1 MMSDRKAELERKKA
15 KLQAIREE
23 KERRRREKEQKDV
36 RLYMIV
42 EEATV
47 RAAGAD
53 KDHRKEIDAMLSS
66 LGMAPVSDVLSSLSS
81 MNSLTPEQSANATP
95 DASLQPSSI
104 NSTQSTGRRKPRELT
119 IVSVANTNIPPKEPV
134 VYSKQT
140 QTVQTTHTSH
150 DAFSKNVSKIPHR
163 SCALFNLTDLAALLN
178 AHSLVFATQLVKST
192 HIGHKDCPNLL
203 PNTRSTPPVQ
213 QQHQLTLAPQATLR
227 LTGGVPGKTF
237 HLIVA
242 VTYIPISLVSQD
254 IICELFDFETLIGLS
269 VESYDFSWF
278 SVSLGSDL
286 GLASLSSLF
295 TMINYMRKTIGQQI
309 SLVKDMSFLSLFTTV
324 LTFDDSQAEDEENSL
339 PHLDSFQSKL
349 PPGILPHGL
358 PQVKEVQPA
367 VTQVEQ
373 EKEKEKPKK
382 EVREF
387 SEEEKQMIILSEDFQ
402 RFLDRTSRIV
412 ERALGESIDIYTD
425 YTGTMDGEDGLDEK
439 SHQQL
444 WLNRSFFCER
454 WSRNRC
460 VTSMDW
466 SPQFPELLAASYNNN
481 DDTPNDPDGVCLVWN
496 TKFKK
501 ATPEFIFHCQSPVMS
516 TTFAKFHPNLILGGT
531 YSGQIVLWD
540 NRVQKRTPVQRT
552 PLSASAHTHPVYC
565 LTVVGTQNAHNLI
578 SISTDGK
585 LCSWSLD
592 MLSQP
597 QETLI
602 LYLKQSKT
610 IAATCLAFPHGDVNN
625 FVVGS
630 EDGTVYGDCRHGT
643 KAGVVEMFE
652 GHQGPVTGISTHA
665 VQGGIDFSHLFL
677 TSSIDW
683 TIKLWSLKEMKPL
696 YSFEHNGDYVY
707 DVAWSPTHPALFAA
721 VDDSGRLDLWNL
733 NQDTEVP
740 AASVIVDG
748 NPALNRVSWTPS
760 GLHVTVGDD
769 TGKIWVYDVAEHL
782 AYPRSD
788 EWNKFLYTQQDLK
801 NNKADEELDRL
812 NLSSGP
818 SSLTSLTSISSC
830 PLR

>member
-36 RLYMIV
+36 

-53 KDHRKEIDAMLSS
+53 KDHRKELDAMLSS
-66 LGMAPVSDVLSSLSS
+66 LGVAPVSDVLSSLSS
-81 MNSLTPEQSANATP
+81 MNSLTPEQSTNATP

-104 NSTQSTGRRKPRELT
+104 SSAQSSAGRKKNRELT
-119 IVSVANTNIPPKEPV
+119 IVSVAHTNIPPKEPV
-134 VYSKQT
+134 VYNKQT
-140 QTVQTTHTSH
+140 QTIQTTHTSH
-150 DAFSKNVSKIPHR
+150 DGYFEIDWWRPRKAHAF
-163 SCALFNLTDLAALLN
+163 D
-178 AHSLVFATQLVKST
+178 
-192 HIGHKDCPNLL
+192 
-203 PNTRSTPPVQ
+203 
-213 QQHQLTLAPQATLR
+213 
-227 LTGGVPGKTF
+227 
-237 HLIVA
+237 
-242 VTYIPISLVSQD
+242 Y
-254 IICELFDFETLIGLS
+254 
-269 VESYDFSWF
+269 Y
-278 SVSLGSDL
+278 
-286 GLASLSSLF
+286 
-295 TMINYMRKTIGQQI
+295 
-309 SLVKDMSFLSLFTTV
+309 V
-324 LTFDDSQAEDEENSL
+324 LTFDDGQAEDEENSL
-339 PHLDSFQSKL
+339 PHMDGFQSKL

-373 EKEKEKPKK
+373 EKEKEKPK
-382 EVREF
+382 EVREL

-412 ERALGESIDIYTD
+412 ERALGESVNIYTD
-425 YTGTMDGEDGLDEK
+425 YTGTIDDEDGMDEK
-439 SHQQL
+439 NHQRL

-481 DDTPNDPDGVCLVWN
+481 NDTPNDPDGVCLVWN

-501 ATPEFIFHCQSPVMS
+501 TTPEFIFHCQSPVLS

-540 NRVQKRTPVQRT
+540 NRVQKRTPIQRT

-565 LTVVGTQNAHNLI
+565 LSVVGAQNAHNLI

-597 QETLI
+597 QEI
-602 LYLKQSKT
+602 LELHTKQSKP
-610 IAATCLAFPHGDVNN
+610 IAVTCLAFTHGDVNN

-630 EDGTVYGDCRHGT
+630 EDGTVYSPCRHGT
-643 KAGVVEMFE
+643 KAGVLETYE
-652 GHQGPVTGISTHA
+652 GHQGPVTGISAHA

-683 TIKLWSLKEMKPL
+683 TIKLWNLKENKPL

-740 AASVIVDG
+740 TASVMIDG
-748 NPALNRVSWTPS
+748 CPALNRVSWTPS

-782 AYPRSD
+782 AHPRID
-788 EWNKFLYTQQDLK
+788 EWNKFLYTQQELK
-801 NNKADEELDRL
+801 NNKADEDLHKL
-812 NLSSGP
+812 NLREPGSLSSIPPLLGV
-818 SSLTSLTSISSC
+818 C

>member
-23 KERRRREKEQKDV
+23 KERRRREKVQKD
-36 RLYMIV
+36 V
-42 EEATV
+42 EEATD
-47 RAAGAD
+47 RAAGTD
-53 KDHRKEIDAMLSS
+53 KDHRKELDAMLSS
-66 LGMAPVSDVLSSLSS
+66 LGVAPVSDVLSSLSS

-104 NSTQSTGRRKPRELT
+104 NSAQSSAGRRKNRELT
-119 IVSVANTNIPPKEPV
+119 IVSVAHTNIPPKEPV
-134 VYSKQT
+134 VYNKET
-140 QTVQTTHTSH
+140 QTIQTTLTSH
-150 DAFSKNVSKIPHR
+150 DGYFEIDWWLPRKGGSAPNYLSHAFDYYDEY
-163 SCALFNLTDLAALLN
+163 NLN
-178 AHSLVFATQLVKST
+178 
-192 HIGHKDCPNLL
+192 
-203 PNTRSTPPVQ
+203 
-213 QQHQLTLAPQATLR
+213 
-227 LTGGVPGKTF
+227 PG
-237 HLIVA
+237 LEWE
-242 VTYIPISLVSQD
+242 D
-254 IICELFDFETLIGLS
+254 E
-269 VESYDFSWF
+269 
-278 SVSLGSDL
+278 
-286 GLASLSSLF
+286 F
-295 TMINYMRKTIGQQI
+295 T
-309 SLVKDMSFLSLFTTV
+309 
-324 LTFDDSQAEDEENSL
+324 AEDEENSL
-339 PHLDSFQSKL
+339 TRMDGFLSKL

-373 EKEKEKPKK
+373 EKEKEKPK
-382 EVREF
+382 EVQEL
-387 SEEEKQMIILSEDFQ
+387 SEEEKQMIILSEEFQ

-412 ERALGESIDIYTD
+412 ERALGESVDIYTD
-425 YTGTMDGEDGLDEK
+425 YTGNMDGEDGMDEK
-439 SHQQL
+439 SHQRP

-501 ATPEFIFHCQSPVMS
+501 TTPEFIFHCQSPVLAI
-516 TTFAKFHPNLILGGT
+516 TFARFHPNLILGGT

-540 NRVQKRTPVQRT
+540 NRVQKRTPIQRT
-552 PLSASAHTHPVYC
+552 PLSATAHTHPVYC
-565 LTVVGTQNAHNLI
+565 LNVVGAQNAHNLI

-597 QETLI
+597 QERLE
-602 LYLKQSKT
+602 LQAKQSKP
-610 IAATCLAFPHGDVNN
+610 IAATCLAFPHCDVNN
-625 FVVGS
+625 FIVGS
-630 EDGTVYGDCRHGT
+630 EDGSVYSSCRHGT
-643 KAGVVEMFE
+643 KAGVLETYE

-665 VQGGIDFSHLFL
+665 VQDGIDFSHLFL

-683 TIKLWSLKEMKPL
+683 TIKLWSLKNNKPL

-740 AASVIVDG
+740 TASIMIDG
-748 NPALNRVSWTPS
+748 CPALNRVSWTPS

-782 AYPRSD
+782 AHPRID
-788 EWNKFLYTQQDLK
+788 EWNKFLYTQQELK
-801 NNKADEELDRL
+801 NNKADEELHKL
-812 NLSSGP
+812 NLRDT
-818 SSLTSLTSISSC
+818 TSLRPIPPLIQTC
-830 PLR
+830 PFR

>member
-36 RLYMIV
+36 

-47 RAAGAD
+47 RAAGTD
-53 KDHRKEIDAMLSS
+53 KDQRKEIDAMLSS
-66 LGMAPVSDVLSSLSS
+66 LGVAPVSDVLSSLSS
-81 MNSLTPEQSANATP
+81 MSSLTPEQSTNATP
-95 DASLQPSSI
+95 DASLQPSSM
-104 NSTQSTGRRKPRELT
+104 NSAQSGGRRKPRELT
-119 IVSVANTNIPPKEPV
+119 IVSVAHTNIPPKEPV

-140 QTVQTTHTSH
+140 QTIQTTHTSH
-150 DAFSKNVSKIPHR
+150 D
-163 SCALFNLTDLAALLN
+163 
-178 AHSLVFATQLVKST
+178 
-192 HIGHKDCPNLL
+192 G
-203 PNTRSTPPVQ
+203 
-213 QQHQLTLAPQATLR
+213 
-227 LTGGVPGKTF
+227 
-237 HLIVA
+237 
-242 VTYIPISLVSQD
+242 Y
-254 IICELFDFETLIGLS
+254 FETDWWRPRKGGSAPNYLS
-269 VESYDFSWF
+269 
-278 SVSLGSDL
+278 
-286 GLASLSSLF
+286 
-295 TMINYMRKTIGQQI
+295 
-309 SLVKDMSFLSLFTTV
+309 
-324 LTFDDSQAEDEENSL
+324 EDEENSL
-339 PHLDSFQSKL
+339 PHMDGFQSKL

-382 EVREF
+382 EVREL

-402 RFLDRTSRIV
+402 RFIDRTSRIV
-412 ERALGESIDIYTD
+412 ERALGESVDIYTD
-425 YTGTMDGEDGLDEK
+425 YTGTMDGEDGMDEK
-439 SHQQL
+439 SHQRL
-444 WLNRSFFCER
+444 WLNRSFMCER

-481 DDTPNDPDGVCLVWN
+481 DDTPNDPDGVCLIWN

-501 ATPEFIFHCQSPVMS
+501 TTPEFIFHCQSPVMS
-516 TTFAKFHPNLILGGT
+516 TTFARFHPNLILGGT

-540 NRVQKRTPVQRT
+540 NRVLKRTPIQRT
-552 PLSASAHTHPVYC
+552 PLSATAHTHPVYC
-565 LTVVGTQNAHNLI
+565 LSVVGTQNAHNLI

-597 QETLI
+597 QETLE
-602 LYLKQSKT
+602 LHTKQSKA

-625 FVVGS
+625 FVMGS
-630 EDGTVYGDCRHGT
+630 EDGTVYSACRHGSR
-643 KAGVVEMFE
+643 AGLTETYE
-652 GHQGPVTGISTHA
+652 GHQGPVTGISAHA

-677 TSSIDW
+677 TSSLDW
-683 TIKLWSLKEMKPL
+683 TIKLWSLKENKPL

-740 AASVIVDG
+740 TASVIVDG
-748 NPALNRVSWTPS
+748 CPALNRVSWTPS

-782 AYPRSD
+782 AHPRLD

-801 NNKADEELDRL
+801 NNKADEELDKL

-818 SSLTSLTSISSC
+818 SSLTSMTSISV

>member
-23 KERRRREKEQKDV
+23 KERRRREKVQKD
-36 RLYMIV
+36 V
-42 EEATV
+42 EEATD
-47 RAAGAD
+47 RAAGTD
-53 KDHRKEIDAMLSS
+53 KDHRKELDAMLSS
-66 LGMAPVSDVLSSLSS
+66 LGVAPVSDVLSSLSS

-104 NSTQSTGRRKPRELT
+104 NSAQSSAGRRKNRELT
-119 IVSVANTNIPPKEPV
+119 IVSVAHTNIPPKEPV
-134 VYSKQT
+134 VYNKET
-140 QTVQTTHTSH
+140 QTIQTTLTSH
-150 DAFSKNVSKIPHR
+150 DGYFEIDWWLPRKGGSAPNY
-163 SCALFNLTDLAALLN
+163 LF
-178 AHSLVFATQLVKST
+178 
-192 HIGHKDCPNLL
+192 
-203 PNTRSTPPVQ
+203 
-213 QQHQLTLAPQATLR
+213 
-227 LTGGVPGKTF
+227 
-237 HLIVA
+237 
-242 VTYIPISLVSQD
+242 
-254 IICELFDFETLIGLS
+254 
-269 VESYDFSWF
+269 
-278 SVSLGSDL
+278 
-286 GLASLSSLF
+286 
-295 TMINYMRKTIGQQI
+295 
-309 SLVKDMSFLSLFTTV
+309 
-324 LTFDDSQAEDEENSL
+324 LTFDDGQAEDEENSL
-339 PHLDSFQSKL
+339 TRMDGFLSKL

-373 EKEKEKPKK
+373 EKEKEKPK
-382 EVREF
+382 EVQEL
-387 SEEEKQMIILSEDFQ
+387 SEEEKQMIILSEEFQ

-412 ERALGESIDIYTD
+412 ERALGESVDIYTD
-425 YTGTMDGEDGLDEK
+425 YTGNMDGEDGMDEK
-439 SHQQL
+439 SHQRP

-501 ATPEFIFHCQSPVMS
+501 TTPEFIFHCQSPVLAI
-516 TTFAKFHPNLILGGT
+516 TFARFHPNLILGGT

-540 NRVQKRTPVQRT
+540 NRVQKRTPIQRT
-552 PLSASAHTHPVYC
+552 PLSATAHTHPVYC
-565 LTVVGTQNAHNLI
+565 LNVVGAQNAHNLI

-597 QETLI
+597 QERLE
-602 LYLKQSKT
+602 LQAKQSKP
-610 IAATCLAFPHGDVNN
+610 IAATCLAFPHCDVNN
-625 FVVGS
+625 FIVGS
-630 EDGTVYGDCRHGT
+630 EDGSVYSSCRHGT
-643 KAGVVEMFE
+643 KAGVLETYE

-665 VQGGIDFSHLFL
+665 VQDGIDFSHLFL

-683 TIKLWSLKEMKPL
+683 TIKLWSLKNNKPL

-740 AASVIVDG
+740 TASIMIDG
-748 NPALNRVSWTPS
+748 CPALNRVSWTPS

-782 AYPRSD
+782 AHPRID
-788 EWNKFLYTQQDLK
+788 EWNKFLYTQQELK
-801 NNKADEELDRL
+801 NNKADEELHKL
-812 NLSSGP
+812 NLRDT
-818 SSLTSLTSISSC
+818 TSLRPIPPLIQTC
-830 PLR
+830 PFR

>member
-36 RLYMIV
+36 

-47 RAAGAD
+47 RAAGTD
-53 KDHRKEIDAMLSS
+53 KDQRKEIDAMLSS
-66 LGMAPVSDVLSSLSS
+66 LGVAPVSDVLSSLSS
-81 MNSLTPEQSANATP
+81 MSSLTPEQSANATP

-104 NSTQSTGRRKPRELT
+104 NSAQSSAGRRKNKELT
-119 IVSVANTNIPPKEPV
+119 IVSVAHTNIPPKEPV

-140 QTVQTTHTSH
+140 QTIQTTHTSH
-150 DAFSKNVSKIPHR
+150 DGLSTSSSAYTIYS
-163 SCALFNLTDLAALLN
+163 SCSTTTPT
-178 AHSLVFATQLVKST
+178 HSCSA
-192 HIGHKDCPNLL
+192 G
-203 PNTRSTPPVQ
+203 
-213 QQHQLTLAPQATLR
+213 
-227 LTGGVPGKTF
+227 
-237 HLIVA
+237 
-242 VTYIPISLVSQD
+242 Y
-254 IICELFDFETLIGLS
+254 FETDWWRPRKGGSAPNYLSHAFDYYDEYNLNPGL
-269 VESYDFSWF
+269 EWEDEF
-278 SVSLGSDL
+278 
-286 GLASLSSLF
+286 
-295 TMINYMRKTIGQQI
+295 
-309 SLVKDMSFLSLFTTV
+309 TV
-324 LTFDDSQAEDEENSL
+324 LTFDDGQAEDEENSL
-339 PHLDSFQSKL
+339 PHMDGFQSKL

-382 EVREF
+382 EVREL

-412 ERALGESIDIYTD
+412 ERALGESVDIYTD
-425 YTGTMDGEDGLDEK
+425 YAGTMDGEDGMDEK
-439 SHQQL
+439 SHQRL
-444 WLNRSFFCER
+444 WLNRSFICER

-481 DDTPNDPDGVCLVWN
+481 DDTPNDPDGVCLIWN

-501 ATPEFIFHCQSPVMS
+501 TTPEFIFHCQSPVMS
-516 TTFAKFHPNLILGGT
+516 TTFARFHPNLILGGT

-540 NRVQKRTPVQRT
+540 NRVQKRTPIQRT
-552 PLSASAHTHPVYC
+552 PLSATAHTHPVYC
-565 LTVVGTQNAHNLI
+565 LSVVGTQNAHNLI

-597 QETLI
+597 QEALELHT
-602 LYLKQSKT
+602 KQSKA

-625 FVVGS
+625 FVMGS
-630 EDGTVYGDCRHGT
+630 EDGTVYSACRHGSR
-643 KAGVVEMFE
+643 AGLTETYE
-652 GHQGPVTGISTHA
+652 GHQGPVTGISAHA

-677 TSSIDW
+677 TSSLDW
-683 TIKLWSLKEMKPL
+683 TIKLWSLKENKPL

-740 AASVIVDG
+740 TASVVVDG
-748 NPALNRVSWTPS
+748 SPALNRISWTPS

-782 AYPRSD
+782 AHPRID

-801 NNKADEELDRL
+801 NNKADEELDKL

-818 SSLTSLTSISSC
+818 SSLTSMTSISSV

>member
-36 RLYMIV
+36 

-47 RAAGAD
+47 RAAGTD
-53 KDHRKEIDAMLSS
+53 KDQRKEIDAMLSS
-66 LGMAPVSDVLSSLSS
+66 LGVAPVSDVLSSLSS
-81 MNSLTPEQSANATP
+81 MSSLTPEQSTNATP
-95 DASLQPSSI
+95 DASLQPSSM
-104 NSTQSTGRRKPRELT
+104 NSAQSGGRRKPRELT
-119 IVSVANTNIPPKEPV
+119 IVSVAHTNIPPKEPV

-140 QTVQTTHTSH
+140 QTIQTTHTSH
-150 DAFSKNVSKIPHR
+150 DAH
-163 SCALFNLTDLAALLN
+163 A
-178 AHSLVFATQLVKST
+178 
-192 HIGHKDCPNLL
+192 
-203 PNTRSTPPVQ
+203 
-213 QQHQLTLAPQATLR
+213 
-227 LTGGVPGKTF
+227 
-237 HLIVA
+237 
-242 VTYIPISLVSQD
+242 
-254 IICELFDFETLIGLS
+254 FD
-269 VESYDFSWF
+269 Y
-278 SVSLGSDL
+278 
-286 GLASLSSLF
+286 
-295 TMINYMRKTIGQQI
+295 Y
-309 SLVKDMSFLSLFTTV
+309 V
-324 LTFDDSQAEDEENSL
+324 LTFDDGQAEDEENSL
-339 PHLDSFQSKL
+339 PHMDGFQSKL

-382 EVREF
+382 EVREL

-402 RFLDRTSRIV
+402 RFIDRTSRIV
-412 ERALGESIDIYTD
+412 ERALGESVDIYTD
-425 YTGTMDGEDGLDEK
+425 YTGTMDGEDGMDEK
-439 SHQQL
+439 SHQRL
-444 WLNRSFFCER
+444 WLNRSFMCER

-481 DDTPNDPDGVCLVWN
+481 DDTPNDPDGVCLIWN

-501 ATPEFIFHCQSPVMS
+501 TTPEFIFHCQSPVMS
-516 TTFAKFHPNLILGGT
+516 TTFARFHPNLILGGT

-540 NRVQKRTPVQRT
+540 NRVLKRTPIQRT
-552 PLSASAHTHPVYC
+552 PLSATAHTHPVYC
-565 LTVVGTQNAHNLI
+565 LSVVGTQNAHNLI

-597 QETLI
+597 QETLE
-602 LYLKQSKT
+602 LHTKQSKA

-625 FVVGS
+625 FVMGS
-630 EDGTVYGDCRHGT
+630 EDGTVYSACRHGSR
-643 KAGVVEMFE
+643 AGLTETYE
-652 GHQGPVTGISTHA
+652 GHQGPVTGISAHA

-677 TSSIDW
+677 TSSLDW
-683 TIKLWSLKEMKPL
+683 TIKLWSLKENKPL

-740 AASVIVDG
+740 TASVIVDG
-748 NPALNRVSWTPS
+748 CPALNRVSWTPS

-782 AYPRSD
+782 AHPRLD

-801 NNKADEELDRL
+801 NNKADEELDKL

-818 SSLTSLTSISSC
+818 SSLTSMTSISV

>member
-36 RLYMIV
+36 

-47 RAAGAD
+47 RAAGTD
-53 KDHRKEIDAMLSS
+53 KDQRKEIDAMLSS
-66 LGMAPVSDVLSSLSS
+66 LGVAPVSDVLSSLSS
-81 MNSLTPEQSANATP
+81 MSSLTPEQSANATP

-104 NSTQSTGRRKPRELT
+104 NSAQSSAGRRKNRELT
-119 IVSVANTNIPPKEPV
+119 IVSVAHTNIPPKEPV

-140 QTVQTTHTSH
+140 QTIQTTHTSH
-150 DAFSKNVSKIPHR
+150 DGLSTSSSAYTIYS
-163 SCALFNLTDLAALLN
+163 SCSTTTPT
-178 AHSLVFATQLVKST
+178 HSCSA
-192 HIGHKDCPNLL
+192 G
-203 PNTRSTPPVQ
+203 
-213 QQHQLTLAPQATLR
+213 
-227 LTGGVPGKTF
+227 
-237 HLIVA
+237 
-242 VTYIPISLVSQD
+242 Y
-254 IICELFDFETLIGLS
+254 FETDWWRPRKGGSAPNYLS
-269 VESYDFSWF
+269 H
-278 SVSLGSDL
+278 
-286 GLASLSSLF
+286 A
-295 TMINYMRKTIGQQI
+295 
-309 SLVKDMSFLSLFTTV
+309 
-324 LTFDDSQAEDEENSL
+324 FDYYAEDEENSL
-339 PHLDSFQSKL
+339 PHMDGFQSKL

-367 VTQVEQ
+367 MTQVEQ

-382 EVREF
+382 EVREL

-412 ERALGESIDIYTD
+412 ERALGESVDIYTD
-425 YTGTMDGEDGLDEK
+425 YTGTMDGEDGMDEK
-439 SHQQL
+439 SHQRL
-444 WLNRSFFCER
+444 WLNRSFICER

-481 DDTPNDPDGVCLVWN
+481 DDTPNDPDGVCLIWN

-501 ATPEFIFHCQSPVMS
+501 TTPEFIFHCQSPVMS
-516 TTFAKFHPNLILGGT
+516 TTFARFHPNLILGGT

-540 NRVQKRTPVQRT
+540 NRVQKRTPIQRT
-552 PLSASAHTHPVYC
+552 PLSATAHTHPVYC
-565 LTVVGTQNAHNLI
+565 LSVVGTQNAHNLI

-597 QETLI
+597 QEALELHT
-602 LYLKQSKT
+602 KQSKA

-625 FVVGS
+625 FVMGS
-630 EDGTVYGDCRHGT
+630 EDGTVYSACRHGSR
-643 KAGVVEMFE
+643 AGLTETYE
-652 GHQGPVTGISTHA
+652 GHQGPVTGISAHA

-677 TSSIDW
+677 TSSLDW
-683 TIKLWSLKEMKPL
+683 TIKLWSLKENKPL

-707 DVAWSPTHPALFAA
+707 DVAWSPTHPALFAS

-740 AASVIVDG
+740 AASVVVDG
-748 NPALNRVSWTPS
+748 CPALNRVSWTPS

-782 AYPRSD
+782 AHPRLD

-801 NNKADEELDRL
+801 NNKADEELDKL

-818 SSLTSLTSISSC
+818 SSLTSMTSISSV

>member
-36 RLYMIV
+36 

-47 RAAGAD
+47 RAASTE
-53 KDHRKEIDAMLSS
+53 KDQRKEIDAMLSS
-66 LGMAPVSDVLSSLSS
+66 LGVAPVSDVLSSLSS
-81 MNSLTPEQSANATP
+81 MSSLTPEQSANATP

-104 NSTQSTGRRKPRELT
+104 NSAQSSANRKKNRELT
-119 IVSVANTNIPPKEPV
+119 IVSVAHTNIPPKEPV

-140 QTVQTTHTSH
+140 QTIQTTHTSH
-150 DAFSKNVSKIPHR
+150 D
-163 SCALFNLTDLAALLN
+163 
-178 AHSLVFATQLVKST
+178 
-192 HIGHKDCPNLL
+192 G
-203 PNTRSTPPVQ
+203 
-213 QQHQLTLAPQATLR
+213 
-227 LTGGVPGKTF
+227 
-237 HLIVA
+237 
-242 VTYIPISLVSQD
+242 Y
-254 IICELFDFETLIGLS
+254 FETDWWRPRKGGSAPNYLS
-269 VESYDFSWF
+269 
-278 SVSLGSDL
+278 
-286 GLASLSSLF
+286 
-295 TMINYMRKTIGQQI
+295 
-309 SLVKDMSFLSLFTTV
+309 
-324 LTFDDSQAEDEENSL
+324 EDEENSL
-339 PHLDSFQSKL
+339 PHMDGFQSKL

-382 EVREF
+382 EVREL

-412 ERALGESIDIYTD
+412 ERALGESVDIYTD
-425 YTGTMDGEDGLDEK
+425 YTGTMDGEDGMDEK
-439 SHQQL
+439 NHQRL
-444 WLNRSFFCER
+444 WLNRSFICER

-481 DDTPNDPDGVCLVWN
+481 DDTPNDPDGVCLIWN

-501 ATPEFIFHCQSPVMS
+501 TTPEFIFHCQSPVMS
-516 TTFAKFHPNLILGGT
+516 TTFARFHPNLILGGT

-540 NRVQKRTPVQRT
+540 NRVQKRTPIQRT
-552 PLSASAHTHPVYC
+552 PLSATAHTHPVYC
-565 LTVVGTQNAHNLI
+565 LSVVGTQNAHNLI

-597 QETLI
+597 QEALELHT
-602 LYLKQSKT
+602 KQSKA

-625 FVVGS
+625 FVMGS
-630 EDGTVYGDCRHGT
+630 EDGTVYSACRHGSR
-643 KAGVVEMFE
+643 AGLTETYE
-652 GHQGPVTGISTHA
+652 GHQGPVTGISAHA

-677 TSSIDW
+677 TSSLDW
-683 TIKLWSLKEMKPL
+683 TIKLWSLKENKPL

-740 AASVIVDG
+740 TASVVVDG
-748 NPALNRVSWTPS
+748 SPALNRVSWTPS

-782 AYPRSD
+782 AHPRID

-801 NNKADEELDRL
+801 NNKADEELDKL

-818 SSLTSLTSISSC
+818 SSLTSMTSISSV